1 MFHNRSQPSGISHCL
16 VPPLIELRCPKC
28 GGILSCEHPVNAEG
42 YSDTPSGWWRK
53 SGEDK
58 NFVAR
63 CQSCFFTK
71 KHLSYFDLPLL
82 GELYFQ
88 SSVGTSN
95 FWAWNHEHLQMLL
108 AYLENEKTY
117 SSRWLI
123 YQRFIPSAWKKTARR
138 GAFIKA
144 ARKMLTQLRL

>member
-1 MFHNRSQPSGISHCL
+1 

-28 GGILSCEHPVNAEG
+28 DGILSCEHPVNIEN
-42 YSDTPSGWWRK
+42 YSDTPSGWWCK

-88 SSVGTSN
+88 SSVGTSI

-108 AYLENEKTY
+108 EYLQGKETN
-117 SSRWLI
+117 SSRWQI
-123 YQRFIPSAWKKTARR
+123 YQRFIPGAWKKSSRR
-138 GAFIKA
+138 NTFIKT
-144 ARKMLTQLRL
+144 ARKMLSECKKISNS